1 MYIWC
6 SQKSINMALSKNT
19 FSFLQNLA
27 KNNTRDWFAEHKDE
41 YTTAQ
46 ENVIEFADD
55 VLGQMSNF
63 DLIETPTGKKALKRI
78 YRDVRFSKNKAP
90 YKQHF
95 GMMFSR
101 ATASRRGTYY
111 VHIQPG
117 ENFIGGGFW
126 GPEKDDLLLIRKH
139 LAQDDSYFRKVIES
153 KKFKNV
159 FKTMQGEQLKTSPKG
174 FDKEHPS
181 IDLLRY
187 KQFLIGRSFTDKEV
201 LSTDFPKVASDT
213 LKAMLP
219 FFDIMTE
226 MLTTN
231 LNGES
236 LLD

>member
-1 MYIWC
+1 
-6 SQKSINMALSKNT
+6 MAISKDA
-19 FSFLQNLA
+19 FSFLNSLA
-27 KNNTRDWFAEHKDE
+27 KNNNREWFTENKNK
-41 YTTAQ
+41 YTSAQ
-46 ENVIEFADD
+46 ENIISFADE
-55 VLGQMSNF
+55 VLDTMNSF
-63 DLIETPTGKKALKRI
+63 DKIDTPSGKKALKRI

-95 GMMFSR
+95 GLMFAR
-101 ATASRRGTYY
+101 ATAERRGTYY

-117 ENFIGGGFW
+117 ESFIGGGFW

-139 LAQDDSYFRKVIES
+139 IAQDDSFFREVIDS
-153 KKFKNV
+153 AAFKKAF
-159 FKTMQGEQLKTSPKG
+159 TSLQGEQLKTAPKG

-187 KQFLIGRSFTDKEV
+187 KQFLIGRNFTDKEV
-201 LSTDFPKVASDT
+201 LRADFPKVAAET

-219 FFDIMTE
+219 FFTVMTE

-236 LLD
+236 LIQ